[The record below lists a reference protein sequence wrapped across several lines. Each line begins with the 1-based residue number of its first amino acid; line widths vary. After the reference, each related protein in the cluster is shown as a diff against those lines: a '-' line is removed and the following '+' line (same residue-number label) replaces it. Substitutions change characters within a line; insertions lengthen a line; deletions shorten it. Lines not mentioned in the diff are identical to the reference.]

1 MHRIAATPGGWSAE
15 QEGVI
20 FIEQN
25 SAPIIFLSSADT
37 DIQSLATCLPFL
49 PDHFPAIR
57 ATNILQLQ
65 QQLSIDTYAEEVL
78 SQSKVI
84 ILRLLGGRSYW
95 PYGLE
100 VIKEVAELNEVTLF
114 ILPGDDNLDE
124 TLMSHSTVT
133 FSHSHKLWRYLTQG
147 GQENWLNGLK
157 FISDL
162 CWQTNYNPV
171 EPTIVPDF
179 GVYKNN
185 LENKTD
191 FANIVILFY
200 RSHYLAGNL
209 QPIDALCKSLFEK
222 QINPIPLFISSLRD
236 LDVQNKLID
245 YCQSLSDH
253 PIPLILNTTSFS
265 LGKIDDNSCS
275 HLWQILDIPILQVIF
290 SSGTK

>member
-100 VIKEVAELNEVTLF
+100 VIKEEIGRAHV
-114 ILPGDDNLDE
+114 
-124 TLMSHSTVT
+124 
-133 FSHSHKLWRYLTQG
+133 
-147 GQENWLNGLK
+147 
-157 FISDL
+157 
-162 CWQTNYNPV
+162 
-171 EPTIVPDF
+171 
-179 GVYKNN
+179 
-185 LENKTD
+185 
-191 FANIVILFY
+191 
-200 RSHYLAGNL
+200 
-209 QPIDALCKSLFEK
+209 
-222 QINPIPLFISSLRD
+222 
-236 LDVQNKLID
+236 
-245 YCQSLSDH
+245 
-253 PIPLILNTTSFS
+253 
-265 LGKIDDNSCS
+265 
-275 HLWQILDIPILQVIF
+275 
-290 SSGTK
+290 